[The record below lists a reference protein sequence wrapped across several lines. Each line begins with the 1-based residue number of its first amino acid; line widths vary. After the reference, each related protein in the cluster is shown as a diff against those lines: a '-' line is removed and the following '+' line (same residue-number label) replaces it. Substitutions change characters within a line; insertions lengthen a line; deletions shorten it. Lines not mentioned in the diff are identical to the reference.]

1 MSEKTV
7 LILGGGIGGLTAATH
22 LRRLS
27 PSEHRVVLVERSQ
40 TFAACMSHLWVM
52 TGERQDVAEG
62 QRDLSEL
69 TASGIEVVQA
79 EIQAIDPGAR
89 SVETTAGTFEGDYL
103 IVALGAEKV
112 PETVPGLAEAGLN
125 LYDVQG
131 ALEIQRALAEFS
143 GGRIVVL
150 VSRTPFS
157 CPSAPYEAA
166 FLIDS
171 VLRERGVRDQTEVA
185 LYTPE
190 DQPMLVAGPNVG
202 PALVAM
208 LEERDIELH
217 WEQIPMRIDPASRRI
232 LFELEDTSFDLL
244 VAIPPHVVPP
254 VLRESGL
261 VDASG
266 WVPVDASTLETR
278 HAGVFAIGDATAIRL
293 MNGMYLPKAR
303 VFADEQARSV
313 ATRIVAEA
321 SGAETAPQ
329 YSGRG
334 ACYIEV
340 GGGLAAYGSGN
351 FYAMPAPSVA
361 LEAPS
366 QRFRQEKADMERGL
380 LAPWE

>member
-1 MSEKTV
+1 MAGFWFALRDLAREQLAEV
-7 LILGGGIGGLTAATH
+7 DQAVAEILGTTDPLDPI
-22 LRRLS
+22 
-27 PSEHRVVLVERSQ
+27 
-40 TFAACMSHLWVM
+40 
-52 TGERQDVAEG
+52 D
-62 QRDLSEL
+62 RDE
-69 TASGIEVVQA
+69 
-79 EIQAIDPGAR
+79 
-89 SVETTAGTFEGDYL
+89 
-103 IVALGAEKV
+103 
-112 PETVPGLAEAGLN
+112 
-125 LYDVQG
+125 
-131 ALEIQRALAEFS
+131 
-143 GGRIVVL
+143 
-150 VSRTPFS
+150 
-157 CPSAPYEAA
+157 
-166 FLIDS
+166 
-171 VLRERGVRDQTEVA
+171 
-185 LYTPE
+185 
-190 DQPMLVAGPNVG
+190 
-202 PALVAM
+202 
-208 LEERDIELH
+208 
-217 WEQIPMRIDPASRRI
+217 
-232 LFELEDTSFDLL
+232 
-244 VAIPPHVVPP
+244 
-254 VLRESGL
+254 
-261 VDASG
+261 ASG